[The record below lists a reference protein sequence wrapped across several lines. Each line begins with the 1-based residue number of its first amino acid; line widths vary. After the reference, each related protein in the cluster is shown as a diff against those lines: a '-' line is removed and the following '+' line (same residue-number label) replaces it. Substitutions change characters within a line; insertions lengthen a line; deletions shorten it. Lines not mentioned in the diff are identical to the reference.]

1 MYQQKSE
8 NLIASRVMGQQ
19 HFLQVVRQQNQG
31 TTAGQDTDETV
42 EERAESEEQEDDPPV
57 APVAAGDQEGHTT
70 ALVVGV
76 REEINHALARNHF
89 RDAAEI
95 QHLVLLL
102 LDNLNAGTWAGRWR
116 ETTF

>member
-1 MYQQKSE
+1 M
-8 NLIASRVMGQQ
+8 
-19 HFLQVVRQQNQG
+19 
-31 TTAGQDTDETV
+31 

-57 APVAAGDQEGHTT
+57 APVAAGDQEGPTT

-102 LDNLNAGTWAGRWR
+102 LDNLNVGTWAGRWR
-116 ETTF
+116 ETTFREKLQTGWSQLRRDIKS